1 MVNELDMI
9 FQINNTTPEADTDL
23 VGQLWPRSYEL
34 RHLSLVVSLFNLA
47 YLESKA
53 SHFSLTLSEV
63 VGFCEGRFIKKTVGP
78 CL

>member
-1 MVNELDMI
+1 MSQLSHLIWSRRYLVNELDMI

-53 SHFSLTLSEV
+53 VIFL
-63 VGFCEGRFIKKTVGP
+63 
-78 CL
+78 